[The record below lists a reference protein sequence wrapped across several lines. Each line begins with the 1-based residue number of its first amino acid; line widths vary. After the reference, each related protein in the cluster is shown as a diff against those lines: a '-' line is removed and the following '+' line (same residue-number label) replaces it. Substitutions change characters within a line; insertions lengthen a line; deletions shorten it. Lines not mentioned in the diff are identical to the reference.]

1 MTYTHPSGDEPT
13 TARASVPSAH
23 GAAGDV
29 PLRGA
34 PLQSAAPVPSAEA
47 AAAATE
53 SAAALRA
60 GVSVP
65 VVENVGR
72 GLLFSL
78 AAIPLG
84 VAAAVLIWQLGFIA
98 SITSFAIAAG
108 AAWLY
113 TRGAGSVP
121 RVGLVPLIVVIV
133 AGVVASFL
141 AVVISDMVHFYNTPE
156 GAELGWPSA
165 TSFVMGNLFAP
176 EVLGT
181 YGTDMAMFGVFAALG
196 VFGTL
201 RRLLAAN
208 RT

>member
-13 TARASVPSAH
+13 TAPGSVPFANGS
-23 GAAGDV
+23 AGDV

-196 VFGTL
+196 VFSTL

-208 RT
+208 RA

>member
-13 TARASVPSAH
+13 TAPESVPFASAS
-23 GAAGDV
+23 AGDV

-34 PLQSAAPVPSAEA
+34 PLQSAAPVPTAEA

-60 GVSVP
+60 GVAVP

-84 VAAAVLIWQLGFIA
+84 VAAAALIWQLGFIA

-113 TRGAGSVP
+113 TRGAGSAP
-121 RVGLVPLIVVIV
+121 RAGLVPLIAVIV

-141 AVVISDMVHFYNTPE
+141 AVVVSDMVHVWNSPE
-156 GAELGWPSA
+156 GADLGWPSLS
-165 TSFVMGNLFAP
+165 SFIMGNIFDP
-176 EVLGT
+176 GVLAS

-196 VFGTL
+196 VFSTV

-208 RT
+208 RA

>member
-1 MTYTHPSGDEPT
+1 VTYTHPSGDEPT
-13 TARASVPSAH
+13 TAPGSGPFAH
-23 GAAGDV
+23 GSAGDV

-113 TRGAGSVP
+113 TRGAGSAP
-121 RVGLVPLIVVIV
+121 RVGLVPLIAVIV

-141 AVVISDMVHFYNTPE
+141 AVVVSDMVHFYNTPE

-181 YGTDMAMFGVFAALG
+181 YGTEMAMFGVFAALG

-201 RRLLAAN
+201 RRLLATN
-208 RT
+208 RA